1 MEHQNIH
8 KDMIIKRDKVKLLHV
23 DKVIEVIIH

>member
-8 KDMIIKRDKVKLLHV
+8 NDMIIKRDKVKLLHV